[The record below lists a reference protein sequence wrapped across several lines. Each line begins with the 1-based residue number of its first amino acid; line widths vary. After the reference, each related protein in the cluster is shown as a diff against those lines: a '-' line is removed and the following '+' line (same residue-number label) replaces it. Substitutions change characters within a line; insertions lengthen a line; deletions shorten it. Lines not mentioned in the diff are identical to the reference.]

1 MPALE
6 GSAYDG
12 ASIRNVLNMAS
23 GVVFDEDYLDYN
35 SDINKMSH
43 NYNINAAAAATE
55 EEEDEVGREI
65 EQLAVRLARL
75 NTVAK
80 TLAARA
86 TREPKR
92 HKTALRYEHASDVV
106 RSKQRLALL
115 QLQRTQ
121 LQQATAQISARL
133 THLLSQ
139 QAQW

>member
-1 MPALE
+1 
-6 GSAYDG
+6 
-12 ASIRNVLNMAS
+12 
-23 GVVFDEDYLDYN
+23 
-35 SDINKMSH
+35 MSH
-43 NYNINAAAAATE
+43 NDNIDAAAAAME

-75 NTVAK
+75 NTLAK

-86 TREPKR
+86 TREPKC

-115 QLQRTQ
+115 QRQRTQ
-121 LQQATAQISARL
+121 LQQATAQISVRL

>member
-1 MPALE
+1 
-6 GSAYDG
+6 
-12 ASIRNVLNMAS
+12 
-23 GVVFDEDYLDYN
+23 
-35 SDINKMSH
+35 MS
-43 NYNINAAAAATE
+43 NNDNIDAAAAAME

-75 NTVAK
+75 NTLAK

-115 QLQRTQ
+115 QRQRTQ